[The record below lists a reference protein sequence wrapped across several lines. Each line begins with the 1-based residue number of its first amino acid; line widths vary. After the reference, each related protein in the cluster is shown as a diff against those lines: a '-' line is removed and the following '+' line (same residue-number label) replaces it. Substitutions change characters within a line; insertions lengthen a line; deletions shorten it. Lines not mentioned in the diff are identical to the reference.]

1 MTEAPVAARKTLGL
15 QAFRKSR
22 AFRTGVLA
30 RRLHLG
36 LSAVVDRRL
45 HEEGLDLTRP
55 QALALMALVEQPGP
69 SNAELAR
76 RNGVSPQTMHQILL
90 RLERDGLVQRR
101 PHPRLKRVQALE
113 ATPHA
118 VELVTRGSAVART
131 AIEHALRVLSTAEQD
146 QLIAL
151 LERCAGALPAAGP
164 PALE

>member
-1 MTEAPVAARKTLGL
+1 MRRPKAAGL

-22 AFRTGVLA
+22 AYRTGVLA

-36 LSAVVDRRL
+36 LSALVDRRL
-45 HEEGLDLTRP
+45 QEEGLDLTRP
-55 QALALMALVEQPGP
+55 QALALMAQPGA

-76 RNGVSPQTMHQILL
+76 HNGVSPQTMHQIML
-90 RLERDGLVQRR
+90 RLERDGLVARR

-113 ATPHA
+113 ATPRA
-118 VELVTRGSAVART
+118 LELVTRGSALARA
-131 AIEHALRVLSTAEQD
+131 AIEDALRGLRAAEQD

-151 LERCAGALPAAGP
+151 LERCAAALPQAGP

>member
-1 MTEAPVAARKTLGL
+1 MRRPKAAGL

-22 AFRTGVLA
+22 AYRTGVLA

-36 LSAVVDRRL
+36 LSALVDRRL
-45 HEEGLDLTRP
+45 QEEGLDLTRP
-55 QALALMALVEQPGP
+55 QALALMALVEQPGA

-76 RNGVSPQTMHQILL
+76 HNGVSPQTMHQIML
-90 RLERDGLVQRR
+90 RLERDGLVARR

-113 ATPHA
+113 ATPRA
-118 VELVTRGSAVART
+118 LELVTRGSALARA
-131 AIEHALRVLSTAEQD
+131 AIEDALRGLRAAEQD

-151 LERCAGALPAAGP
+151 LERCAAALPQAGP

>member
-1 MTEAPVAARKTLGL
+1 MRRPKASGL

-22 AFRTGVLA
+22 AYRTGVLA

-36 LSAVVDRRL
+36 LSALVDRRL

-55 QALALMALVEQPGP
+55 QALALMALVERPGA

-76 RNGVSPQTMHQILL
+76 SNGVSPQTMHQIML
-90 RLERDGLVQRR
+90 RLERDGLVARR

-113 ATPHA
+113 ATPRGM
-118 VELVTRGSAVART
+118 ELVTRGSAVARA
-131 AIEHALRVLSTAEQD
+131 AIERALRVLSVEERE
-146 QLIAL
+146 QLIVL
-151 LERCAGALPAAGP
+151 LERCAGALPSAGP